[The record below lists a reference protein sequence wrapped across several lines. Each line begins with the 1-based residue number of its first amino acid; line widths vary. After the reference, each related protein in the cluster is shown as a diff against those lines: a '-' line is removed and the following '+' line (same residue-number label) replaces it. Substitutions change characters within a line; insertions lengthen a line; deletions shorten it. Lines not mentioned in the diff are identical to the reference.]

1 MGSFVVTLVFA
12 RQLNDGRRYPAERV
26 ASFMFGMKSSIERL
40 ALMLSLPFAFL
51 IWGCVAGQMPWDSSS
66 FFDSVIPFAASL
78 SIVIFR
84 TSDIVTVSI
93 ACPIWAAI
101 VILATW
107 PALAGHIC
115 TLNHWIMQRTIR
127 LTRWTLPI

>member
-1 MGSFVVTLVFA
+1 
-12 RQLNDGRRYPAERV
+12 
-26 ASFMFGMKSSIERL
+26 MFGMKSSIERL

-51 IWGCVAGQMPWDSSS
+51 IWGCVSVQMPWGSSS
-66 FFDSVIPFAASL
+66 FFDSVIFFAASL

-93 ACPIWAAI
+93 AYPIWAAI

-107 PALAGHIC
+107 PALAGHIG
-115 TLNHWIMQRTIR
+115 TLNHWMMRQIIR
-127 LTRWTLPI
+127 LARWTLHLKWYFRPGMSGVTASSLRV